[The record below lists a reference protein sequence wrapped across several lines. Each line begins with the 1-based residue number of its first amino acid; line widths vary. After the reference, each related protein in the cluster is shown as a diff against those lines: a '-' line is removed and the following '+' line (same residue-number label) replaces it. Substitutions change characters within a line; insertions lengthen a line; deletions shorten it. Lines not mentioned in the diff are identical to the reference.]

1 MVYFGPYGV
10 PIKRTTGKYVICP
23 QTILVLQK
31 LLLKYTPTLE
41 QKLFADSVALVFK
54 KKGAEICELSS
65 QLRILVKESQSMW
78 KHSCQKCTR
87 QIFSSQKFLFDLK
100 QNLNDLCTSISSV
113 KRLKS
118 CSTRVSVKDHL
129 TRPGW
134 DGPDS
139 LTGRVWKKSALEP
152 TTTPQPLNDLVEE
165 EMTNFINFPV
175 DEGKSHK
182 QHATCSWW
190 HA

>member
-1 MVYFGPYGV
+1 MQDARKTIMRVCTPLFVPFHPVTHPRITNQSQRLCWRKMVYFGPYGV

-129 TRPGW
+129 TRPG
-134 DGPDS
+134 
-139 LTGRVWKKSALEP
+139 
-152 TTTPQPLNDLVEE
+152 
-165 EMTNFINFPV
+165 
-175 DEGKSHK
+175 
-182 QHATCSWW
+182 
-190 HA
+190 